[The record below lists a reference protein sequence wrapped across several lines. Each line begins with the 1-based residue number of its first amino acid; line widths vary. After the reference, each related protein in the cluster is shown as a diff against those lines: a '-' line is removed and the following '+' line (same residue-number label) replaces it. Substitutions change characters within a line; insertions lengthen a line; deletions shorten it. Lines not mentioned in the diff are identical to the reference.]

1 MRFLYKNNEPVRCKI
16 SHRLMPLLACCSMI
30 CLVILSCK
38 TENTKNYMQDIVG
51 TWKDENS
58 TMTYAADSTWNGT
71 WDTGLSMG
79 GHWAVVGDTLYMFRN
94 NSTALLAYYKVLKVS
109 DEEFEIF
116 SLEGDSTIFNKRRIE

>member
-1 MRFLYKNNEPVRCKI
+1 MH
-16 SHRLMPLLACCSMI
+16 HRLALFLCYCLTI
-30 CLVILSCK
+30 CLVVLSCK
-38 TENTKNYMQDIVG
+38 TENTKSAIHSIVG

-79 GHWAVVGDTLYMFRN
+79 GHWVVVGDTLYMFRN
-94 NSTALLAYYKVLKVS
+94 KSTALLAYYKILNVS

-116 SLEGDSTIFNKRRIE
+116 SLEGDSTIFNKKRLK